1 MYSVS
6 LPDLAYPHHCKSP
19 FFFLSLFWF
28 LSLGIIKTLARAVSQ
43 TNGRPPALKFTL
55 MKNQELRKLI
65 KLGFLIACELL
76 RNENKDQNKMITY
89 INPTNYGLESFS

>member
-1 MYSVS
+1 
-6 LPDLAYPHHCKSP
+6 
-19 FFFLSLFWF
+19 
-28 LSLGIIKTLARAVSQ
+28 
-43 TNGRPPALKFTL
+43 

-89 INPTNYGLESFS
+89 INPTNYGLESFSWAEEENFF